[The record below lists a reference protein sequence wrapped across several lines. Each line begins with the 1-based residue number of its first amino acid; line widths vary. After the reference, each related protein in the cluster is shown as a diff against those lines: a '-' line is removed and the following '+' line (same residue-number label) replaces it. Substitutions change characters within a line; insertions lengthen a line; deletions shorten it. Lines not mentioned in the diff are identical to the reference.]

1 MSYKEFYYK
10 WEWNLPATPENL
22 WPLVSDTNR
31 FNQDTGLE
39 ALDFNEPSPTG
50 MGRRLRFRRLGLVPV
65 EWDESPFEWVY
76 GRRFGVVR
84 HYTQGPVAEMRV
96 LTTLEPTGDGH
107 THLTYEVWARP
118 KNLLGLL
125 AIPVQ
130 IGILSARDFDRAFRL
145 YGRLA
150 QTHAPVA
157 FVPAQVQLVPG
168 GLGRVVTARAN
179 LLARDVDE
187 DLLDKLIWLI
197 QNGNE
202 LTVAHIRP
210 YQLADLWG
218 VPRRTVLELCLL
230 ATRAGLLD
238 FQWELLCPMCRGA
251 GENVHEHL
259 EDVHSEVHCASCQID
274 FTANFERSV
283 EITFQPAAAIRA
295 VERLEFCVAGP
306 QITPHI
312 VAQQVLAPGEKRDI
326 SLGLQKGSYRL
337 RLMGRGGH
345 QALVAAEAGLSQ
357 ITLAAPALDGV
368 WLDDEKTVSL
378 QPTITLYN
386 PEGQAQQFIMER
398 VAWGDQAVTAAE
410 VTTLQRFRDLF
421 ASEALRPDEQFAVGS
436 VAILFTD
443 LVGST
448 QMYNEIGDAPAFGL
462 VRSHFDVLREAID
475 HEQGAIVKTIGD
487 AVMAVFLQPDTA
499 VRAIMRAQI
508 NLQKEAKQTGTRPLL
523 LKAGIHYGACI
534 AVTLNGRLD
543 YFGSTV
549 NIAARL
555 EGLSGPNRVVVSE
568 TMAADAE
575 VLHLFEDKSLVAA
588 VEPFETQLKGFNRE
602 AFGVWRLTP
611 AGLEEESAER

>member
-1 MSYKEFYYK
+1 MRYREFYYK

-39 ALDFNEPSPTG
+39 ALDLNEPSSTG
-50 MGRRLRFRRLGLVPV
+50 MGRRLRFRRFGLVPI

-76 GRRFGVVR
+76 ARRFGVVR
-84 HYTQGPVAEMRV
+84 HYTTGPVDEMRV
-96 LTTLEPTGDGH
+96 LTTLEPTGEGH

-118 KNLLGLL
+118 RNLLGLL
-125 AIPVQ
+125 VIPIQ

-150 QTHAPVA
+150 QTREPVA

-168 GLGRVVTARAN
+168 GLGRIVTARAN
-179 LLARDVDE
+179 LLAQGVDE
-187 DLLDKLIWLI
+187 VLLNKLIWLI

-210 YQLADLWG
+210 YELADLWG
-218 VPRRTVLELCLL
+218 ARRRTVLELCLL

-251 GENVHEHL
+251 GTNVHEHL
-259 EDVHSEVHCASCQID
+259 EDVQREVHCASCQID

-306 QITPHI
+306 QVTPHI
-312 VAQQVLAPGEKRDI
+312 VAQQVLEAGEERTVT
-326 SLGLQKGSYRL
+326 LGLEAGAYRL
-337 RLMGRGGH
+337 RVGGKGGG
-345 QALVAAEAGLSQ
+345 QALVVAEAGPTQ
-357 ITLAAPALDGV
+357 VRLATPQPEEV
-368 WLDDEKTVSL
+368 WPNDEKML
-378 QPTITLYN
+378 ALHPTITLHN
-386 PEGQAQQFIMER
+386 PTAKAQQLILER
-398 VAWGDQAVTAAE
+398 VAWSDQAVTAAE

-443 LVGST
+443 LVDST
-448 QMYNEIGDAPAFGL
+448 RMYNEIGDALAFGL

-475 HEQGAIVKTIGD
+475 YEQGAIVKTIGD

-508 NLQKEAKQTGTRPLL
+508 NLQQEAKRTGTRPLL

-543 YFGSTV
+543 YFGSAV

-555 EGLSGPNRVVVSE
+555 EGLSGPNRVVISE

-575 VLHLFEDKSLVAA
+575 VARLMEDESLVAA
-588 VEPFETQLKGFNRE
+588 VEPFETQLKGFDRE
-602 AFGVWRLTP
+602 SFGVWRLTP
-611 AGLEEESAER
+611 AGLEEVLSDE